1 MHVQVELHKA
11 KKKKKITYHEQGAA
25 PAPSVS
31 DIHPISHEAFAKR
44 QHKILELITRG
55 KQNNTTYRQEIH
67 HPHVQPL
74 KAIKLNHLSP
84 HHRCTKQKNKII
96 IILKIRCQFR
106 SVLEQV
112 TNMPRG

>member
-11 KKKKKITYHEQGAA
+11 KKITYHEQGAA

-55 KQNNTTYRQEIH
+55 KQNKIQTGNPPPSCATFKSN
-67 HPHVQPL
+67 
-74 KAIKLNHLSP
+74 KAKSSEP
-84 HHRCTKQKNKII
+84 TP
-96 IILKIRCQFR
+96 
-106 SVLEQV
+106 QV
-112 TNMPRG
+112 Y

>member
-11 KKKKKITYHEQGAA
+11 KKKITYHEQGAA

-55 KQNNTTYRQEIH
+55 KQNNTTYRKSTT
-67 HPHVQPL
+67 L
-74 KAIKLNHLSP
+74 MCNL
-84 HHRCTKQKNKII
+84 
-96 IILKIRCQFR
+96 
-106 SVLEQV
+106 
-112 TNMPRG
+112 